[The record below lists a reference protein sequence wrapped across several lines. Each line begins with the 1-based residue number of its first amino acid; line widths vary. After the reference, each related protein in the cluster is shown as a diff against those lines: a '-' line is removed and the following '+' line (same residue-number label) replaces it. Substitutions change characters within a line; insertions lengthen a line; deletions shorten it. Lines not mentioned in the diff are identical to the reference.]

1 MNKTEFVDAF
11 AAKTGFT
18 KADSKKAVDAFL
30 ETVTDAL
37 KDGDKV
43 SFIGFGTFE
52 SVNKPAREAR
62 NPRTGETMK
71 VKASNQPKF
80 KAGAG
85 LKEAVNEKP
94 AKKTKKK

>member
-1 MNKTEFVDAF
+1 MNKTEFIDAL
-11 AAKTGFT
+11 ASKTGLT

-52 SVNKPAREAR
+52 SSKRSAREAR
-62 NPRTGETMK
+62 NPRTGETIK
-71 VKASNQPKF
+71 IKATNQPKF
-80 KAGAG
+80 KAGAA
-85 LKEAVNEKP
+85 LKEAVNTK
-94 AKKTKKK
+94 AKKKSK